1 MPGLISPPPVTA
13 IEPVTELL
21 HGVPVTD
28 PYRWLEDQNSPRTR
42 AWIEAQT
49 QYARAY
55 LDNIPGRE
63 RIRERVREF
72 LAVETYD
79 SLRKVGNRYFFRK
92 RLPDQEQPCICMRE
106 GMQGADQVLVD
117 PSHRGTGSRTAVR
130 LQRVSPGGELLLY
143 EVKQGGER
151 SGMFEILDV
160 ATRTPLPDVLPRGY
174 LRGSVFAAD
183 GKSFYYVHESL
194 DSARPHYRA
203 VHLHVL
209 GRPFHEDEEIF
220 CAGESERVRLH
231 LAGDSTCLA
240 FLACKFHEKALT
252 TLWVKSLD
260 SHRPL
265 QCVAADAEFS
275 LCPVFARGKLLAITD
290 RDAPNLRIVELR
302 LHPGPDVEWVELVP
316 ESDARIHECIVSGDC
331 VLVSYVRRGAT
342 HVSVFDLKGGK
353 TSEWPVRTGGKTVR
367 LVAGSADSDEAIIEA
382 ESFTRPPATLVC
394 STRSSRFEL
403 WANRR
408 IPFAS
413 DSYDHRQVWYASK
426 DGTQIP
432 MFLVGRRDVLRG
444 GCYPAI
450 MTAYGG
456 YGVSMVPRFS
466 VFVAFLVE
474 RGCLFA
480 LPNIRGGSEFG
491 AGWHDAAMRRNRQ
504 TAYDDFLAAAEWLI
518 ASGRTRRDKLAI
530 FGGSNSGL
538 LVGAALTQRPDLFR
552 AVVCI
557 APLLDMLRY
566 HLFDNARAWC
576 DEFGTAEDRDDF
588 AALVRYSPYHR
599 VQDQDRYP
607 ATLLVSGDRDQT
619 CNAMHARKM
628 AARLQAAN
636 SSQNP
641 ILLDYSCFRG
651 HAPVLPLSDRIEALT
666 DRMAFLCHQLEVA
679 V

>member
-252 TLWVKSLD
+252 TLSGQIGWTAIAHS
-260 SHRPL
+260 SAL
-265 QCVAADAEFS
+265 QRMRNS
-275 LCPVFARGKLLAITD
+275 
-290 RDAPNLRIVELR
+290 
-302 LHPGPDVEWVELVP
+302 
-316 ESDARIHECIVSGDC
+316 
-331 VLVSYVRRGAT
+331 
-342 HVSVFDLKGGK
+342 VSV
-353 TSEWPVRTGGKTVR
+353 
-367 LVAGSADSDEAIIEA
+367 
-382 ESFTRPPATLVC
+382 
-394 STRSSRFEL
+394 RSSPGENCLRSLTGMRPIFESL
-403 WANRR
+403 NCVFIRARTSNGWSSSRKAMPVSTSASSRATASWFLT
-408 IPFAS
+408 FA
-413 DSYDHRQVWYASK
+413 
-426 DGTQIP
+426 
-432 MFLVGRRDVLRG
+432 G
-444 GCYPAI
+444 G
-450 MTAYGG
+450 
-456 YGVSMVPRFS
+456 
-466 VFVAFLVE
+466 
-474 RGCLFA
+474 
-480 LPNIRGGSEFG
+480 
-491 AGWHDAAMRRNRQ
+491 Q
-504 TAYDDFLAAAEWLI
+504 
-518 ASGRTRRDKLAI
+518 
-530 FGGSNSGL
+530 
-538 LVGAALTQRPDLFR
+538 LTCR
-552 AVVCI
+552 
-557 APLLDMLRY
+557 
-566 HLFDNARAWC
+566 
-576 DEFGTAEDRDDF
+576 
-588 AALVRYSPYHR
+588 
-599 VQDQDRYP
+599 
-607 ATLLVSGDRDQT
+607 
-619 CNAMHARKM
+619 
-628 AARLQAAN
+628 
-636 SSQNP
+636 SS
-641 ILLDYSCFRG
+641 
-651 HAPVLPLSDRIEALT
+651 T
-666 DRMAFLCHQLEVA
+666 
-679 V
+679 

>member
-1 MPGLISPPPVTA
+1 MPQLIPPPPVTE
-13 IEPVTELL
+13 IEPVTDVL
-21 HGVPVTD
+21 HGVPITD

-42 AWIEAQT
+42 AWIEQQT
-49 QYARAY
+49 CYTRSY
-55 LDNIPGRE
+55 LDNIVGRE
-63 RIRERVREF
+63 RIRKRVREF

-79 SLRKVGNRYFFRK
+79 SLRKVGDRYFFRK
-92 RLPDQEQPCICMRE
+92 RLPGQEQPCICMRE
-106 GMQGADQVLVD
+106 GMRGADQLLID
-117 PSHRGTGSRTAVR
+117 PSDRGTGSHTAVR

-143 EVKQGGER
+143 EVKEGGER

-160 ATRTPLPDVLPRGY
+160 AARTLLPDVLPRGY
-174 LRGSVFAAD
+174 LRGFVFSAD
-183 GKSFYYVHESL
+183 GKGFYYVHESL

-203 VHLHVL
+203 VYRHVL
-209 GRPFHEDEEIF
+209 GTAFSEDEEIF
-220 CAGESERVRLH
+220 CAGESERLRLH
-231 LAGDSTCLA
+231 LAGDSTRLA
-240 FLACKFHEKALT
+240 FLACKFHEKTLA

-260 SHRPL
+260 SDRPPL
-265 QCVAADAEFS
+265 CVAADAEFS
-275 LCPVFARGKLLAITD
+275 LCPVFARGKLLVITD

-302 LHPGPDVEWVELVP
+302 LHPGPDIEWVELVP

-331 VLVSYVRRGAT
+331 VLVSYVRGQST
-342 HVSVFDLKGGK
+342 YVSAFDLKDGK
-353 TSEWPVRTGGKTVR
+353 TWEWPVRTGGRTVH
-367 LVAGSADSDEAIIEA
+367 LVAGSADSEEAVIEA

-394 STRSSRFEL
+394 SPRSGRFEL
-403 WANRR
+403 WAERR
-408 IPFAS
+408 IPFTS
-413 DSYDHRQVWYASK
+413 NSCDHKRVWYASK
-426 DGTQIP
+426 DGTRIP
-432 MFLVGRRDVLRG
+432 MFLVGRRDVLKG
-444 GCYPAI
+444 GCHPAI
-450 MTAYGG
+450 MTSYGG
-456 YGVSMVPRFS
+456 YAVSMVPRFS

-474 RGCLFA
+474 RGFLFA

-518 ASGRTRRDKLAI
+518 ASGRTNRDKLAI

-552 AVVCI
+552 AVVCV

-566 HLFDNARAWC
+566 HLFDHARAWC
-576 DEFGTAEDRDDF
+576 DEFGTAEHRDDF

-599 VQDQDRYP
+599 VRDQDRYP

-641 ILLDYSCFRG
+641 IVLDYSRFRG
-651 HAPVLPLSDRIEALT
+651 HAPVLPLSDRIGALT
-666 DRMAFLCHQLEVA
+666 DRMAFLCDQLQVA